1 MTQLIVKSPYLPPNS
16 TGKIEGYLRYIS
28 TREGVEQIKKKD
40 SVAYS
45 DEDRKDII
53 NELLKLYPDSVD
65 FLEYKDF
72 EKNPSRENADELI
85 TQITESHADFF
96 SDRGTYLKYISE
108 RPRVQIVSK
117 TGLFSDAEMDLNISR
132 ISREISESQSNV
144 WTHIISLKR
153 EDAQR
158 LGYDSVENWIPL
170 LRSERN
176 FIAQQMNIKPDN
188 FRWYAAFHNESHHPH
203 VHMVA
208 YSVEPNEAFL
218 NADGISN
225 IKGELTKH
233 IFRQDLMCLY
243 DKQNE
248 SRDNLRQVGEQQIYD
263 IIKQVNSRLYDNPK
277 IEALLVSLSEYLSDY
292 EGKKVYGYFS
302 TKGKRIVNS
311 IIDEMEKDPII
322 SDLYKTWYSY
332 KEQIIDIYSNKKLV
346 RVSLS
351 QNKDFKTIK
360 NAIIKAAANLSIESI
375 DEKEYEKDSIF
386 QPDIPNDCYVEKAEV
401 VEETAI
407 NNIVTDN
414 DIKHSE
420 DYLSLKASAERG
432 NVWEQYKMA
441 KYLLDDSNLEY
452 NPTLALSYM
461 YKSASQGLS
470 IAEYM
475 LGKLLIVGADV
486 EQDVLTGIAWLEKA
500 ASERNSFA
508 LYFLG
513 KTYLQG
519 IYVEQDIDKA
529 ITYLYLA
536 SKESNHFAEYTL
548 GKLLI
553 DGKVVQQD
561 VSAGLDF
568 IKKSADGN
576 FKPAQYYYGKLLFM
590 GEFVNK
596 NIPLAIEYL
605 TACVDDDDKY
615 ASYLLGRIYQT
626 EQGYVDYKKAIE
638 YFVHSAD
645 NGNDFAYYQ
654 LGKMYLY
661 GLGVDSNLSQAVSLL
676 QISADMNNQY
686 AQLLLK
692 RISEGKIHSCS
703 SACLSLF
710 YQLGRLF
717 KKNVDNRRKADSIKN
732 DKKLMSK
739 IQEKKIAHGLKM

>member
-1 MTQLIVKSPYLPPNS
+1 M
-16 TGKIEGYLRYIS
+16 
-28 TREGVEQIKKKD
+28 
-40 SVAYS
+40 
-45 DEDRKDII
+45 
-53 NELLKLYPDSVD
+53 
-65 FLEYKDF
+65 
-72 EKNPSRENADELI
+72 
-85 TQITESHADFF
+85 
-96 SDRGTYLKYISE
+96 
-108 RPRVQIVSK
+108 
-117 TGLFSDAEMDLNISR
+117 
-132 ISREISESQSNV
+132 
-144 WTHIISLKR
+144 
-153 EDAQR
+153 
-158 LGYDSVENWIPL
+158 
-170 LRSERN
+170 
-176 FIAQQMNIKPDN
+176 
-188 FRWYAAFHNESHHPH
+188 
-203 VHMVA
+203 
-208 YSVEPNEAFL
+208 
-218 NADGISN
+218 
-225 IKGELTKH
+225 
-233 IFRQDLMCLY
+233 
-243 DKQNE
+243 
-248 SRDNLRQVGEQQIYD
+248 
-263 IIKQVNSRLYDNPK
+263 
-277 IEALLVSLSEYLSDY
+277 
-292 EGKKVYGYFS
+292 
-302 TKGKRIVNS
+302 
-311 IIDEMEKDPII
+311 
-322 SDLYKTWYSY
+322 
-332 KEQIIDIYSNKKLV
+332 
-346 RVSLS
+346 
-351 QNKDFKTIK
+351 
-360 NAIIKAAANLSIESI
+360 
-375 DEKEYEKDSIF
+375 
-386 QPDIPNDCYVEKAEV
+386 
-401 VEETAI
+401 
-407 NNIVTDN
+407 
-414 DIKHSE
+414 
-420 DYLSLKASAERG
+420 
-432 NVWEQYKMA
+432 
-441 KYLLDDSNLEY
+441 
-452 NPTLALSYM
+452 
-461 YKSASQGLS
+461 
-470 IAEYM
+470 
-475 LGKLLIVGADV
+475 
-486 EQDVLTGIAWLEKA
+486 TGIAWLEKA

-513 KTYLQG
+513 KTCLQG

-536 SKESNHFAEYTL
+536 SEESNHFAEYTL

-661 GLGVDSNLSQAVSLL
+661 GLCVDSNLSQAVSLL

-717 KKNVDNRRKADSIKN
+717 KNNVDNRRKADSIKN

>member
-1 MTQLIVKSPYLPPNS
+1 MNS
-16 TGKIEGYLRYIS
+16 
-28 TREGVEQIKKKD
+28 Q
-40 SVAYS
+40 
-45 DEDRKDII
+45 
-53 NELLKLYPDSVD
+53 
-65 FLEYKDF
+65 
-72 EKNPSRENADELI
+72 
-85 TQITESHADFF
+85 
-96 SDRGTYLKYISE
+96 
-108 RPRVQIVSK
+108 
-117 TGLFSDAEMDLNISR
+117 
-132 ISREISESQSNV
+132 
-144 WTHIISLKR
+144 
-153 EDAQR
+153 
-158 LGYDSVENWIPL
+158 
-170 LRSERN
+170 
-176 FIAQQMNIKPDN
+176 
-188 FRWYAAFHNESHHPH
+188 
-203 VHMVA
+203 
-208 YSVEPNEAFL
+208 
-218 NADGISN
+218 
-225 IKGELTKH
+225 
-233 IFRQDLMCLY
+233 
-243 DKQNE
+243 
-248 SRDNLRQVGEQQIYD
+248 
-263 IIKQVNSRLYDNPK
+263 LYDNPK
-277 IEALLVSLSEYLSDY
+277 IETLLVSLSEYLSDY

-322 SDLYKTWYSY
+322 SNLYETWYSY
-332 KEQIIDIYSNKKLV
+332 KEQIIDIYSNQKLV
-346 RVSLS
+346 RVPLS

-360 NAIIKAAANLSIESI
+360 NAIIKAAANLSIEPI
-375 DEKEYEKDSIF
+375 DAKEYEKDSIF
-386 QPDIPNDCYVEKAEV
+386 QPDIPNDCYIEKAEA

-414 DIKHSE
+414 EIKHSE

-432 NVWEQYKMA
+432 NVWGQYKMA

-475 LGKLLIVGADV
+475 LGKLLIVGANV

-536 SKESNHFAEYTL
+536 SEGNNHFAEYAL

-553 DGKVVQQD
+553 NGKVVQQD

-717 KKNVDNRRKADSIKN
+717 KNNVDNRRKADSIKN

-739 IQEKKIAHGLKM
+739 IKEKKIAHGLKM